1 MGVQEP
7 LVDSGKQRIL
17 FIDDE
22 PLYLSS
28 LRRVFSGDFDCT
40 TVRYKNSALKLFSEA
55 QASGKPFDAVVT
67 DMRMPGSAWTGC
79 EVANAIK
86 GENGLSKGTPV
97 ILLCSNASESD
108 APEGEPHATYW
119 KLFDAKVGKCGTPS
133 DLIETVRQA
142 IKKARSAANARVEPA
157 GLDKKRMPPAR
168 QSSDKQQ
175 PKTPLQ
181 QATKIG

>member
-67 DMRMPGSAWTGC
+67 DMRMPGSAC
-79 EVANAIK
+79 SPS
-86 GENGLSKGTPV
+86 SKPT
-97 ILLCSNASESD
+97 
-108 APEGEPHATYW
+108 
-119 KLFDAKVGKCGTPS
+119 
-133 DLIETVRQA
+133 
-142 IKKARSAANARVEPA
+142 
-157 GLDKKRMPPAR
+157 AR
-168 QSSDKQQ
+168 QPAAREGQRWNRNSGRLSS
-175 PKTPLQ
+175 TGRRWLRSE
-181 QATKIG
+181 AAAVIGPVY